1 MAQAIKLDQDR
12 RSMTTAVEDAS
23 VLKCLGASADD
34 VFVRGITDEHQRDL
48 LAGDSMHV
56 DAGTT
61 LTIRIFCKRPG
72 AVKYSC
78 ELSLTPK
85 KA

>member
-1 MAQAIKLDQDR
+1 MAQAIKLGQDR
-12 RSMTTAVEDAS
+12 RSFTIAAEDAS

-34 VFVRGITDEHQRDL
+34 VFAQGITDEHQRDL

-61 LTIRIFCKRPG
+61 LTVRIFCKRPG
-72 AVKYSC
+72 AVKCSC
-78 ELSLTPK
+78 EL
-85 KA
+85 